1 MVTINGEQ
9 IDNIAGGTVLSLLE
23 EQNRHQENVVV
34 ELNGQILSKAALAET
49 VLVENDKVEIIAF
62 VGGG

>member
-9 IDNIAGGTVLSLLE
+9 MDNVAGVTVLSLLE
-23 EQNRHQENVVV
+23 EQNSHHENVVV
-34 ELNGQILSKAALAET
+34 ELNGQILSKAVLAET